1 MATQFLR
8 RFFAPRSLVVIGA
21 SPKPESMGGI
31 VLQNLLQAGFAGP
44 VWAVNPRGYQEVHGV
59 TCFRRIAD
67 LPEIPDLAVVCSPL
81 SGVPTV
87 LERLGRRQVRAA
99 LIVSGGA
106 SLDADSSDGRAL
118 RARLQRA
125 TLRSGMR
132 VLGPECLGIAV
143 PSMKLN
149 ATYASQPIGD
159 GSVAYLGQSGM
170 LGNAMIDWAAGR
182 EIGFSHLVT
191 LGDSL
196 DVQLPDLIDYLN
208 QSGRCRAL
216 LLHLEAFANARH
228 FMTAL
233 RESSRNRLVLA
244 IKSGRTPEATL
255 SPVPPT
261 AGVDRRDSIVDAAL
275 ARAGVVRVGD
285 SDELFDALET
295 LSRLKPPKGDR
306 LAIVSNGVGPAL
318 LAIDRLIDGGGRLA
332 ELGEGTA
339 EALMARRLDVSRPGR
354 NPVDLGGSATPD
366 DYLSAL
372 EIVTRDPNVDA
383 VLVLHAPTRLA
394 PSLATANALIDA
406 RQRLRHRLLVSWMG
420 LKEALEARAACNRAG
435 IPSYVSPE
443 KAVRAFLHLVRYR
456 QVQHLLQE
464 TPPSLPFD
472 SSADSRQ
479 RCHALIDDALARRR
493 DRLTHQETG
502 DVLAAYGI
510 ECAPSEYVFDL
521 EQAERATE
529 RLQGPWAVKI
539 VHRDNCEPFRYW
551 GESRR
556 QAISLVQDLE
566 QPGSVVDAVVRL
578 EARVGEA
585 LPDSPIY
592 SYCLQTMQRG
602 KGSLQLCAGITRD
615 AEFGPVIVFGM
626 GGYKVDVMADRQTAL
641 PPLNMRLAEE
651 LLDRTRAGRLIREHS
666 EDPDSAVGW
675 VARLLV
681 KLSQMAS
688 DLPRL
693 KGLEINPLLLNHEG
707 MMAVGFD
714 RDDGELLWETEV
726 PFDAREHIHTKNSHA
741 SATPVTDGELVF
753 ASFGHQG
760 MMAVDFALDLGPAS
774 IQAIMP
780 YPEQLRETVT
790 LNGMEIE
797 IRPIRGEDAPLI
809 THFHTFLSEQ
819 SIRYRYFH
827 HKAVLSPRE
836 LSQLS
841 QINYDRQM
849 AFIAVRRVEQ
859 APSQQ
864 GGEVGTAARQEE
876 MLGVVRVWNDSD
888 NIRTEFSIIVRDDLH
903 GIGLG
908 RRLMQKMIDYSRQVG
923 TLVMVGTILSDNL
936 PMRRLLT
943 ALGFTLRT
951 NVEEGAVEATLKLNE
966 PQSDWQ
972 RHRLDAALD

>member
-44 VWAVNPRGYQEVHGV
+44 VWAINPRGYQEVHGV

-67 LPEIPDLAVVCSPL
+67 LPEIPDLAIVCSPL
-81 SGVPTV
+81 SGVPAV

-106 SLDADSSDGRAL
+106 SLEDDSRDGKAL
-118 RARLQRA
+118 RARLERA

-132 VLGPECLGIAV
+132 VLGPECLGVAV

-182 EIGFSHLVT
+182 EVGFSHLVT

-216 LLHLEAFANARH
+216 LLHLEAFGNARH

-244 IKSGRTPEATL
+244 IKSGRTAEATL
-255 SPVPPT
+255 RPVSST
-261 AGVDRRDSIVDAAL
+261 AGVDRRDAIVDAAL

-332 ELGEGTA
+332 ELGETA
-339 EALMARRLDVSRPGR
+339 AGALKERRLDVSRPGR
-354 NPVDLGGSATPD
+354 NPVDLGGRATPE

-372 EIVTRDPNVDA
+372 EIVARDPNVDA

-394 PSLATANALIDA
+394 PSLATANMLIEA
-406 RQRLRHRLLVSWMG
+406 RQRFRHRLLVSWMG

-472 SSADSRQ
+472 SSTGSRQ
-479 RCHALIDDALARRR
+479 RCHALIDDALNRRR

-502 DVLAAYGI
+502 EVLAAYGI

-556 QAISLVQDLE
+556 QATSLVQDLE

-651 LLDRTRAGRLIREHS
+651 LMDRTRAGRLIREHS

-707 MMAVGFD
+707 MMAV
-714 RDDGELLWETEV
+714 
-726 PFDAREHIHTKNSHA
+726 
-741 SATPVTDGELVF
+741 
-753 ASFGHQG
+753 
-760 MMAVDFALDLGPAS
+760 DFALDLGPAS
-774 IQAIMP
+774 TQAIMP

-859 APSQQ
+859 AGGQQ
-864 GGEVGTAARQEE
+864 SGAAGTASPSEE

-903 GIGLG
+903 GSGLG
-908 RRLMQKMIDYSRQVG
+908 RRLMRKMIDYSRQVG
-923 TLVMVGTILSDNL
+923 TLVMEGTILSDNL

-943 ALGFTLRT
+943 SLGFELRT
-951 NVEEGAVEATLKLNE
+951 NVEEGTVEATLKLNE

-972 RHRLDAALD
+972 RHRLDAAMD

>member
-44 VWAVNPRGYQEVHGV
+44 VWAINPRGYQEVHGV

-67 LPEIPDLAVVCSPL
+67 LPEIPDLAIVCSPL
-81 SGVPTV
+81 SGVPAV

-106 SLDADSSDGRAL
+106 SLEDDSSDGKAL
-118 RARLQRA
+118 RARLERA

-182 EIGFSHLVT
+182 EVGFSHLVT

-216 LLHLEAFANARH
+216 LLHLEAFGNARH

-244 IKSGRTPEATL
+244 IKSGRTAEATL
-255 SPVPPT
+255 RPVPPT
-261 AGVDRRDSIVDAAL
+261 AGVDRRDIIVDAAL

-332 ELGEGTA
+332 ELGETA
-339 EALMARRLDVSRPGR
+339 ADALKERRLDVSRPGR
-354 NPVDLGGSATPD
+354 NPVDLGGRATPE

-394 PSLATANALIDA
+394 PSPATANMLIEA
-406 RQRLRHRLLVSWMG
+406 RQRFRHRLLVSWMG

-472 SSADSRQ
+472 SSTGRRQ
-479 RCHALIDDALARRR
+479 RCHALIDDALNRQR

-502 DVLAAYGI
+502 EVLAAYGI

-556 QAISLVQDLE
+556 QATSLVQDLE

-578 EARVGEA
+578 EARIGEA

-651 LLDRTRAGRLIREHS
+651 LMDRTRAGRLIREHS

-707 MMAVGFD
+707 MMAV
-714 RDDGELLWETEV
+714 
-726 PFDAREHIHTKNSHA
+726 
-741 SATPVTDGELVF
+741 
-753 ASFGHQG
+753 
-760 MMAVDFALDLGPAS
+760 DFALDLGPAS
-774 IQAIMP
+774 TQAIMP

-859 APSQQ
+859 AGGQQ
-864 GGEVGTAARQEE
+864 SGAAGTASPSEE

-903 GIGLG
+903 GSGLG
-908 RRLMQKMIDYSRQVG
+908 RRLMRKMIDYSRQVG
-923 TLVMVGTILSDNL
+923 TLVMEGTILSDNL
-936 PMRRLLT
+936 PMRRLL
-943 ALGFTLRT
+943 ASLGFELRT

-972 RHRLDAALD
+972 RHRLDAAMD